1 MANVGTVLHRIS
13 KILCSPRLQRAVLEP
28 AIADLQHDYAGARG
42 AALRARALVSGYAA
56 FWRSFGWCLGRDA
69 VASESRD
76 FLVAVGAAFAITVTI
91 IAASEVLFLHTDAR
105 LHIVAMHVLYSGHYG
120 AYVGWSALNNTA
132 TLTFG
137 VPAAMFPAVFF
148 AARRRTIAAP
158 VAPLLTIATGAVL
171 TIISSGWVAP
181 AIVRLNQIQ
190 HYGHAPRG
198 LPETESLESQLDAYP
213 DGKAW
218 PALIRGASAPLR
230 HRYPGYPN
238 YVAPEDRGLP
248 QWHRSVIRERLLLI
262 VLASIAGLTGWWL
275 GATRAP
281 RRPEEFTR
289 P

>member
-13 KILCSPRLQRAVLEP
+13 RTLCSPRLQRAVLEP
-28 AIADLQHDYAGARG
+28 AIADLQHDYAGAT
-42 AALRARALVSGYAA
+42 ATARARALVSGYAA

-76 FLVAVGAAFAITVTI
+76 FLVTAGAAFAITIFV
-91 IAASEVLFLHTDAR
+91 IAASEVLFLHTDPR
-105 LHIVAMHVLYSGHYG
+105 LRRVAMHVLYSGDYG
-120 AYVGWSALNNTA
+120 AYVGWSALSNTA
-132 TLTFG
+132 TLMFG
-137 VPAAMFPAVFF
+137 VPLAMFPALLI
-148 AARRRTIAAP
+148 ASRRRTTAVP
-158 VAPLLTIATGAVL
+158 VAPLLTIAAGAVL

-181 AIVRLNQIQ
+181 ASVRMDQIR

-198 LPETESLESQLDAYP
+198 LPETESLESQLDRYP
-213 DGKAW
+213 DSKAW
-218 PALIRGASAPLR
+218 PALIRGANAPLK

-262 VLASIAGLTGWWL
+262 VLAPILGLAGWWL
-275 GATRAP
+275 GLTRAS
-281 RRPEEFTR
+281 RRSVAFTR